1 MHRIALLALFAST
14 LTGCQEAAPGSAGA
28 VVETAGGAIVDPA
41 SGASC
46 AGHDV
51 RLTHDDFSVLLEG
64 DCGEITVT
72 GSNGS
77 LNVTHARSLQVA
89 GDRVTVINE
98 RVDTALV
105 TGRNVTLN
113 LTQVGQAELGGSDNL
128 LMARQVDKLRFTGN
142 DNTANVNNV
151 GAVEDS
157 GRGNKVL

>member
-41 SGASC
+41 SGARC

-51 RLTHDDFSVLLEG
+51 RVTRDDFRLVLEG

-89 GDRVTVINE
+89 GDRLGPDGFLQAIQP
-98 RVDTALV
+98 RQFHPA
-105 TGRNVTLN
+105 
-113 LTQVGQAELGGSDNL
+113 QFVGQLLQGG
-128 LMARQVDKLRFTGN
+128 G
-142 DNTANVNNV
+142 
-151 GAVEDS
+151 
-157 GRGNKVL
+157 

>member
-1 MHRIALLALFAST
+1 MHRIALFALFAST